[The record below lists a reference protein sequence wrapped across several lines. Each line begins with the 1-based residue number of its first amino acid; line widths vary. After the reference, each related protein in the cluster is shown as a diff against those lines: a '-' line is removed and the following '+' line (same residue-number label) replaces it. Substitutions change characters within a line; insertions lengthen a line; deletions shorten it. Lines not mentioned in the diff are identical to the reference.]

1 MKKTLTTLLLTA
13 STVAVALAQTQI
25 TIGNGTTQ
33 GTQNL
38 GALNSLLTQASQFL
52 GNLVPVAVTLA
63 VLAFF
68 WFLINFIWKRGEDG
82 DARQKAISGMGWS
95 IMALFVMVAI
105 WGIVGLLANMF
116 GVNVGGAVPIPV
128 VPVIRQN

>member
-25 TIGNGTTQ
+25 TIGNSTTQ

-38 GALNSLLTQASQFL
+38 GALNSLLVQASQLL

-68 WFLINFIWKRGEDG
+68 WYLIVFIWKGKEDG
-82 DARQKAISGMGWS
+82 AQRKAGLDGMMYS
-95 IMALFVMVAI
+95 ILALFVMVAI
-105 WGIVGLLANMF
+105 WGIVGLLANLF

-128 VPVIRQN
+128 VPVIKQN